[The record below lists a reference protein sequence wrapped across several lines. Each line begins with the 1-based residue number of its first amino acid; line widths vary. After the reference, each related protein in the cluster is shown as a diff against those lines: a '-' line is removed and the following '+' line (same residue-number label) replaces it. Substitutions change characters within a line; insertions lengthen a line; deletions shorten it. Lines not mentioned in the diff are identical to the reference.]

1 MKCWTRSCFTDE
13 ETQEENFGW
22 NQLSCGPVLALISC
36 TKLGIQLSTCSSP
49 IVPKYISFL
58 ICASNLE
65 FWTSLCFTDQET
77 QEESFG
83 CNQLPCGPVLIPIS
97 CTKSKIHSLHKRS
110 PIIPKQVLCWQ
121 FGMSRPVNASHIKK
135 LRKRFLGGTS
145 SLVGR
150 FLHPSPVQ
158 SPRSIQ
164 HMNTVQLFLN
174 KSCTGNLEC
183 GTSLCFTD
191 QETREEISG
200 CD

>member
-65 FWTSLCFTDQET
+65 FWTSLSFTDQET
-77 QEESFG
+77 QKR
-83 CNQLPCGPVLIPIS
+83 VL
-97 CTKSKIHSLHKRS
+97 
-110 PIIPKQVLCWQ
+110 
-121 FGMSRPVNASHIKK
+121 GA
-135 LRKRFLGGTS
+135 TS

-150 FLHPSPVQ
+150 FLYPSPVQ
-158 SPRSIQ
+158 SPRSI
-164 HMNTVQLFLN
+164 HCINAVQLFPN
-174 KSCTGNLEC
+174 KFCAGNLEC
-183 GTSLCFTD
+183 PD
-191 QETREEISG
+191 QSMLHISRNSG
-200 CD
+200 RDFWVEPAPLWAGSYTHLLYKVHDPFST